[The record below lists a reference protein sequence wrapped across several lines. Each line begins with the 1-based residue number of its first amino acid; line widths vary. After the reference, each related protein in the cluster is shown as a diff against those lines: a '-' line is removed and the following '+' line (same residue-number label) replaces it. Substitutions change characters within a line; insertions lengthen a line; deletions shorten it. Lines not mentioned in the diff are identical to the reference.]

1 MICLL
6 GGSTEGGRGQKK
18 WELNKSWEQKG
29 TAFPEREGDWAR
41 EKLSQGGEEGGRGRE
56 QNSRALP
63 EMKWEKK
70 LLCSSFSP
78 EQRELHGLL
87 ELPKCILNNK
97 KTRL

>member
-1 MICLL
+1 MGVLK
-6 GGSTEGGRGQKK
+6 EGEDRKK
-18 WELNKSWEQKG
+18 WELNRSWEKKG
-29 TAFPEREGDWAR
+29 TAREGDWAR

-87 ELPKCILNNK
+87 ELPECILNNK